1 MHPEPIAI
9 IGTAARLPGA
19 HDLAG
24 VAALLRHGID
34 AVSEIPNGRFQKAR
48 WYHPRLGEVDA
59 AIVSLPAQL
68 AIFKVLTRKPSAFPR
83 MK

>member
-9 IGTAARLPGA
+9 IGAAARLPGA
-19 HDLAG
+19 PDLAG

-34 AVSEIPNGRFQKAR
+34 TVSKTPNGRFQKAR

-59 AIVSLPAQL
+59 AIVSLQAPL